1 MIKFDYS
8 FEEAQRLAALE
19 DERGAFGDP
28 CSIGGYAQGLKRARE
43 QPTPAATTDNTATRP
58 TPRARKTLGSRSRH
72 DVRFLAMANA
82 EVRA

>member
-8 FEEAQRLAALE
+8 DEALRRMAALE

-28 CSIGGYAQGLKRARE
+28 CSIGGYAQALKRARE
-43 QPTPAATTDNTATRP
+43 QPTPAATTATTP
-58 TPRARKTLGSRSRH
+58 TPRARKTLGSRSRR

-82 EVRA
+82 EVHA